1 MKKTTVHYRGLAY
14 DWGEAGFFERANG
27 LTLDKS
33 AAVGSAHVVG
43 FIHFF
48 CQPAY
53 TPCRRR
59 TKESQQYQ
67 GLERRRANA
76 GFRP

>member
-1 MKKTTVHYRGLAY
+1 MKKTAVHYRGLAY
-14 DWGEAGFFERANG
+14 VWGEAGLFEGTNG
-27 LTLDKS
+27 LRLDKS
-33 AAVGSAHVVG
+33 AAVGSAHVVV
-43 FIHFF
+43 FLHLL

-53 TPCRRR
+53 TLCRRH
-59 TKESQQYQ
+59 TQGSQQYQ